1 MKVYQFE
8 FENPQ
13 EERRIFPVSYLNFN
27 HGLRCFF
34 SAIKDDWRIG
44 SIMEVFIANKHPRRL
59 IFRIESRPEG
69 DLISDFRK
77 CPLKE
82 NREYRFNFKTLEL
95 NEKDIDFLL
104 SKVAMVIKGGNFL
117 YLVPKKERRNFGFI
131 ETALRL
137 KAKKQDSLIFVRHG
151 NRFTFCNNFGG
162 LKFKGVLIYGSL
174 AKTIKNELAIYTFP
188 ELKKEVY
195 NKDDAFALSINY
207 VDNKV
212 NFSLLKTTGNLI

>member
-1 MKVYQFE
+1 MK
-8 FENPQ
+8 
-13 EERRIFPVSYLNFN
+13 
-27 HGLRCFF
+27 
-34 SAIKDDWRIG
+34 
-44 SIMEVFIANKHPRRL
+44 
-59 IFRIESRPEG
+59 
-69 DLISDFRK
+69 
-77 CPLKE
+77 
-82 NREYRFNFKTLEL
+82 
-95 NEKDIDFLL
+95 KDIDFLL
-104 SKVAMVIKGGNFL
+104 SKVAKVIKGGNFL

-212 NFSLLKTTGNLI
+212 NFSLLKNNRELDLKIFLETGEEKEKNEYNVYNQTILDL

>member
-1 MKVYQFE
+1 MK
-8 FENPQ
+8 
-13 EERRIFPVSYLNFN
+13 
-27 HGLRCFF
+27 
-34 SAIKDDWRIG
+34 
-44 SIMEVFIANKHPRRL
+44 
-59 IFRIESRPEG
+59 
-69 DLISDFRK
+69 
-77 CPLKE
+77 
-82 NREYRFNFKTLEL
+82 
-95 NEKDIDFLL
+95 KDIDFLL
-104 SKVAMVIKGGNFL
+104 SKVAKVIKGGNFL

-137 KAKKQDSLIFVRHG
+137 KAKKPDSLIFVRHG

-195 NKDDAFALSINY
+195 RKDDAFALSINY

-212 NFSLLKTTGNLI
+212 NFSLLKNNRELDLKIFLETGEEKEKQKNEYNVYNQTILDL

>member
-1 MKVYQFE
+1 MK
-8 FENPQ
+8 
-13 EERRIFPVSYLNFN
+13 
-27 HGLRCFF
+27 
-34 SAIKDDWRIG
+34 
-44 SIMEVFIANKHPRRL
+44 
-59 IFRIESRPEG
+59 
-69 DLISDFRK
+69 
-77 CPLKE
+77 
-82 NREYRFNFKTLEL
+82 
-95 NEKDIDFLL
+95 KDIDFLL
-104 SKVAMVIKGGNFL
+104 SKVAKVIKGGNFL

-174 AKTIKNELAIYTFP
+174 AKTIKNELAFYTFP

-212 NFSLLKTTGNLI
+212 NFSLLKNNRELDLKIFLETGEEKEKKKNEYNVYNQTILDL